1 MKLGRSPLHARSRIL
16 WPSLR
21 RPLLAFILAPLVPAL
36 LYLAVTSAIGGYRST
51 DLALYIAQYA
61 YLAALLGGL
70 PAHVTLSRLGWV
82 TLHDYSVFGVLL
94 GVAAA
99 LVTERPPL
107 DFSVVI
113 EAGLAALAGAVAGG
127 VFWLI
132 ARPDRGTGP
141 LPAVR

>member
-1 MKLGRSPLHARSRIL
+1 MKLGRSLLHLWSRVP
-16 WPSLR
+16 WSALR
-21 RPLLAFILAPLVPAL
+21 RPLLAFLLAPLVLPL
-36 LYLAVTSAIGGYRST
+36 LYLAAASAFGGYRSG

-70 PAHVTLSRLGWV
+70 PAHITLSRLGWV

-113 EAGLAALAGAVAGG
+113 EAGLSALAGAIAGG

-132 ARPDRGTGP
+132 ARPDRGGGP
-141 LPAVR
+141 PPAIR